1 MNHNDNII
9 QAISDFIFIE
19 NRPERADAIIVTGGS
34 FPEAAETAAVL
45 WKNSFAPYILIGGGY
60 SVKRNAFPGPPFQ
73 TGCLQQPV

>member
-1 MNHNDNII
+1 MHHNETIL

-45 WKNSFAPYILIGGGY
+45 WKRSNL
-60 SVKRNAFPGPPFQ
+60 
-73 TGCLQQPV
+73 